1 MPDEMYDAM
10 CAEYEAQQSAIGI
23 YEDKIEKELEEMNAY
38 GH

>member
-1 MPDEMYDAM
+1 MPDEMYDTM
-10 CAEYEAQQSAIGI
+10 YAEYEAQQSAISV

>member
-10 CAEYEAQQSAIGI
+10 YAEYEVQQSAISV
-23 YEDKIEKELEEMNAY
+23 YEDKIEKELKEMNAY